1 MKENNNKWEMRWH
14 PFLSEWVIIASQT
27 SIRPWNGNVLSQEE
41 EILPEYDE
49 NCYLCPGVVRASG
62 VKNPDYKN
70 TFVFDNDFAS
80 FAPHAPEVFRDDE
93 FFKAIPAKGSCRVV
107 CFSPKHN
114 LVLAQMDKSDI
125 MEVVITW
132 KNEFIE
138 LSKKEYV
145 KNILIFENKGK
156 VIGVSNPHPHGQIY
170 ATDFIPRMILQE
182 IFASAKYHKNKNEC
196 LFCNYLKS
204 ELDEKKRIVYE
215 NDSFVLFVPYFAR
228 YSYETYLFPKRH
240 FHQIIEMTEKET
252 EDFVDI
258 LKITLC
264 KYDNL
269 FNMIMPNIMMMHN
282 APVDGDDYSK
292 FYHFHLEFYP
302 PLRSPDKLKYMAGFE
317 SGGGNIINPTDPDF
331 AAEELRKSDIEH
343 FRNKKRAEQ

>member
-1 MKENNNKWEMRWH
+1 MSENNSKWEMRWN

-27 SIRPWNGNVLSQEE
+27 SVRPWSGNVIKNQEDVS
-41 EILPEYDE
+41 PDYDE
-49 NCYLCPGVVRASG
+49 SCYLCPGVTRASG
-62 VKNPDYKN
+62 EKNSDYEE

-80 FAPHAPEVFRDDE
+80 FAPHAPEVLRDDE
-93 FFKAIPAKGSCRVV
+93 FFRAVPAKGQCRVV

-114 LVLAQMDKSDI
+114 VVLAQMNDQEI
-125 MEVVITW
+125 MGVIKTW
-132 KNEFIE
+132 LKEFEE
-138 LSKKEYV
+138 LSKKEFI

-170 ATDFIPRMILQE
+170 ATGFIPRTILQE
-182 IFASAKYHKNKNEC
+182 VFASAKYFKEKKEC

-204 ELDEKKRIVYE
+204 EIKEKCRIVFE

-228 YSYETYLFPKRH
+228 YSYETQLMPKRH
-240 FHQIIEMTEKET
+240 FHMITEMTDKEKV
-252 EDFVDI
+252 DFADI
-258 LKITLC
+258 LRKTLC

-269 FNMIMPNIMMMHN
+269 FGMVMPNIMMMHN
-282 APVDGDDYSK
+282 APVDGDDYSSV
-292 FYHFHLEFYP
+292 YHFHVEFYP

-331 AAEELRKSDIEH
+331 AAEELRKASDVH
-343 FRNKKRAEQ
+343 FRNM

>member
-1 MKENNNKWEMRWH
+1 MSENNNKWEMRWN

-27 SIRPWNGNVLSQEE
+27 SVRPWSGNVLKNQD
-41 EILPEYDE
+41 EILPLYDE
-49 NCYLCPGVVRASG
+49 TCYLCPEVTRSSG
-62 VKNPDYKN
+62 AKNPKYDS

-80 FAPHAPEVFRDDE
+80 FAPHAPESFSDDE
-93 FFKAIPAKGSCRVV
+93 FFKSIPAKGECRVV

-114 LVLAQMDKSDI
+114 IVLAQMKEEEI
-125 MEVVITW
+125 LTVINTW
-132 KNEFIE
+132 KKEFE
-138 LSKKEYV
+138 DLAKKDYI

-170 ATDFIPRMILQE
+170 ATGFIPRTILQE
-182 IFASAKYHKNKNEC
+182 VFAGAKYYKEKSEC

-204 ELDEKKRIVYE
+204 EINEKSRVVME

-228 YSYETYLFPKRH
+228 YSYETQLMPKRH
-240 FHQIIEMTEKET
+240 CHNLNEMTEKET
-252 EDFVDI
+252 IDFADI
-258 LKITLC
+258 LRKTLC

-269 FNMIMPNIMMMHN
+269 FGMVMPNIMMMHN
-282 APVDGDDYSK
+282 APVDGEDYSK
-292 FYHFHLEFYP
+292 FYHFHMEFYP

-331 AAEELRKSDIEH
+331 AAEELRKASITH
-343 FRNKKRAEQ
+343 FRNV